1 MHAPSSTSHSGPRG
15 AGDSNLPGRRT
26 AAGVPPAPPEGS
38 PQAVAGVADSIGGA
52 ARGRLRLDVRQVVT
66 DRIIAMLEKG
76 GSVFRER
83 WVRAASRGVPRN
95 GKTGLPYHGANVLL
109 LWEAAIDAG
118 YASNVWLTYR
128 QAKSLGGQVRRG
140 ERAVLCAHFERRARE
155 RGGEADDDDARSE
168 GGSDEEALTAA
179 SGARAGVVLCR
190 PFWLFNVAQID
201 GLPREAVDMGMTCPV
216 PAGSQRSMERA
227 MRLLGGCDATIR
239 HGFDRAMYLPDLD
252 EIRLPWPRQ
261 FTSPEALCA
270 TALHELVHWTGH
282 PDRLNRCFG
291 RRFGDA
297 AYAFEELVA
306 ELGSAFVMGHCG
318 LVDATVEGHAAYID
332 AWLQVLRGDR
342 TAIFTAARLAEEA
355 FEFIVAREMPALGAS
370 GVEALD

>member
-1 MHAPSSTSHSGPRG
+1 MRANSTSSATPRD
-15 AGDSNLPGRRT
+15 AGSPHRPGHP
-26 AAGVPPAPPEGS
+26 AATGVPPAPPEGS
-38 PQAVAGVADSIGGA
+38 PKAGGGVVESSGA
-52 ARGRLRLDVRQVVT
+52 AARDRTDVRQAVT
-66 DRIIAMLEKG
+66 DRIVAMLAQG
-76 GSVFRER
+76 GHVFRER
-83 WVRAASRGVPRN
+83 WTRAAARGMPRN
-95 GKTGLPYHGANVLL
+95 GKTGAPYHGANVLL
-109 LWEAAIDAG
+109 LWDAAIDGG

-128 QAKSLGGQVRRG
+128 QAQSLGAQVRKG
-140 ERAVLCAHFERRARE
+140 ERGVLCAHFERTARE
-155 RGGEADDDDARSE
+155 RRDDADEVLSE
-168 GGSDEEALTAA
+168 GGVDEGAVTAEA
-179 SGARAGVVLCR
+179 GARAGVLLCR

-201 GLPREAVDMGMTCPV
+201 GLPLEVVDLGAASPV
-216 PAGSQRSMERA
+216 SLQGPVERA
-227 MRLLGGCDATIR
+227 MRLLGGCNATIR
-239 HGFDRAMYLPDLD
+239 HGFDQAAYLPALD

-261 FTSPEALCA
+261 FTSAEAQCA

-282 PDRLNRCFG
+282 PDRLNRSFG

-355 FEFIVAREMPALGAS
+355 FAFIVAREMP
-370 GVEALD
+370 GVDGLATAAAD